1 MTITL
6 HTLPKRPGRSAR
18 RVGRGHG
25 SGRGTYAGR
34 GIKGQRARTG
44 GRTGNIRRALTATMS
59 KLPKRRGFH
68 SRILRYRDVP
78 IAFLEKTFSAG
89 DSVTPRTLADLGF
102 RLTNRR
108 GYKIL
113 GNGTLTK
120 VLTVHAHAFSGAA
133 ARAIIKAGGKT
144 VYVKQ
149 A

>member
-6 HTLPKRPGRSAR
+6 HTLPKRPGRRTR

-34 GIKGQRARTG
+34 GLKGQRARTG

-59 KLPKRRGFH
+59 KLPKSRGFQ
-68 SRILRYRDVP
+68 SRIPRYRGVSLSVLDK
-78 IAFLEKTFSAG
+78 AFSAG
-89 DSVTPRTLADLGF
+89 DQVTPRKLSELGF

-113 GNGTLTK
+113 GSGALTK
-120 VLTVHAHAFSGAA
+120 ALTVHAHAFSGAA

-144 VYVKQ
+144 VYLKRV
-149 A
+149 